1 MFLYFLVLVV
11 FLLLVGGCFIVFVG
25 LVLMLGFIFFFLNFN
40 LRDCLVYVGY
50 YNVMD
55 LFVYYNNDFVN
66 VVYRWCR

>member
-25 LVLMLGFIFFFLNFN
+25 LVLMLGFIFFFFNFN